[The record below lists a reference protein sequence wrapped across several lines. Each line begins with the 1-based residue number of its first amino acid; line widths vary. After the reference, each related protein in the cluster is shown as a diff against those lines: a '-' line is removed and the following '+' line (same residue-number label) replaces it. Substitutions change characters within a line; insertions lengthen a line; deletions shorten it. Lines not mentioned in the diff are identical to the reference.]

1 MPLAFDVAWHED
13 TSEVGNLGNR
23 VSLSGYKVSMDVVR
37 RFSLLATASLLALV
51 ALLGSVRSKP
61 VMSDAAAAR
70 LSRATAY
77 FDSTIVLARHAA
89 PRGPRGDALALGIT
103 YLERARIGLGS
114 PFRLVDLAIHD
125 PRLDAST
132 RQRVGWALLGR
143 LRRGDAYVVDPVVL
157 DGIGPWSSDGRGTA
171 GVAHV
176 ELIERAIRSASD
188 PRAGELA
195 VRLAYMI
202 AASSGSIASSSVS
215 VAAEV
220 AALVRDRELAI
231 ADVRDLLSDAERNRS
246 DVMELLA
253 RRRETRTL
261 RVEQPALAPVAEA
274 VRIEAMNAVPSL
286 VRAIDTLNRIPD
298 PRPVSTAGYA
308 LLGEDFGARAATL
321 GMRRPAI
328 GQVAIALRGQK
339 TIPAWA
345 MNDETMAAA
354 YAMLDTQSDSS
365 AHRVAAL
372 SVLSAAVSMRSLAQ
386 EAPWFEGDLGPS
398 PTDVTA
404 EFGLAGITFARSVPG
419 SWRGYYVRE
428 MGNALRDMQLALPAV
443 SFQGLRIRFS
453 TDPLPDSALAMH
465 DPSTRTLQL
474 SVFTSSGTLAHEL
487 SHDLDW
493 QTARRLY
500 ADGGGYST
508 DRAVRDR
515 RGPLAASVRGLG
527 EARVVRS
534 LTGLP
539 SSPPSERPV
548 ELFARSADWFV
559 ASMLALQG
567 RSNGFLTAVED
578 PLLAGYAAGAP
589 AAVGTVGVTSLLDAL
604 DQMTYVSDTARA
616 TFAAAWADP
625 ETLDPTIL
633 VRRVLETPV
642 AWRFGGGG
650 TRPNRATLPASPQP
664 AVCSLG
670 SSSEAKAR
678 RHLLALAVDARA
690 RGALMRRARFYPA
703 SMRYDW
709 VNSVIGLAPWNHELG
724 DALEASF
731 RMSVVNDLSM
741 ALSAQGVVPLVP
753 AIFRSSDASCSV
765 IER

>member
-1 MPLAFDVAWHED
+1 
-13 TSEVGNLGNR
+13 
-23 VSLSGYKVSMDVVR
+23 MDVVR
-37 RFSLLATASLLALV
+37 RFSLFATASLLAIV

-61 VMSDAAAAR
+61 AMSDAAAAR
-70 LSRATAY
+70 LSRATEY
-77 FDSTIVLARHAA
+77 FDSTIVLARQAA

-103 YLERARIGLGS
+103 YLERSRLGLGS

-143 LRRGDAYVVDPVVL
+143 LRRGEAYVVDPAVL
-157 DGIGPWSSDGRGTA
+157 DGIGPWSSDGRGAA
-171 GVAHV
+171 GPAHV

-195 VRLAYMI
+195 VRLAYMV
-202 AASSGSIASSSVS
+202 AAGSGSVASSSVS

-220 AALVRDRELAI
+220 AALVRDRELAE
-231 ADVRDLLSDAERNRS
+231 ADLRDLLRDAEQSRS

-253 RRRETRTL
+253 RRRAAWAL
-261 RVEQPALAPVAEA
+261 RVEQPALAPLTEA
-274 VRIEAMNAVPSL
+274 ARVEAMNAVPAL

-298 PRPVSTAGYA
+298 PRPISTAAFA
-308 LLGEDFGARAATL
+308 LLGKEFGARAATL

-328 GQVAIALRGQK
+328 GQVAVSLRGQK

-345 MNDETMAAA
+345 LNDETMAAA
-354 YAMLDTQSDSS
+354 FAVLDAPSDS
-365 AHRVAAL
+365 AHRLVAL

-386 EAPWFEGDLGPS
+386 EAPWFDGDVGPS
-398 PTDVTA
+398 ATDVTE
-404 EFGLAGITFARSVPG
+404 EFGLAGITFARAVPE

-428 MGNALRDMQLALPAV
+428 MGNALRDMQQALPAV

-527 EARVVRS
+527 EARIVRS
-534 LTGLP
+534 FTGLP
-539 SSPPSERPV
+539 SSPPGERPV

-604 DQMTYVSDTARA
+604 DQMTYVSDTARG
-616 TFAAAWADP
+616 TFSAAWADP

-642 AWRFGGGG
+642 ALRLAWA
-650 TRPNRATLPASPQP
+650 RPHHPALPPSPQP
-664 AVCSLG
+664 ALCSLG
-670 SSSEAKAR
+670 SSGEAKAR
-678 RHLLALAVDARA
+678 RHLLSLAVDARA
-690 RGALMRRARFYPA
+690 RGTLLRRAKFLQA

-709 VNSVIGLAPWNHELG
+709 VNSVVGSAPWNHDLG

-731 RMSVVNDLSM
+731 RMSMVNDLSM

-753 AIFRSSDASCSV
+753 AIFRSNDASCSA

>member
-1 MPLAFDVAWHED
+1 
-13 TSEVGNLGNR
+13 
-23 VSLSGYKVSMDVVR
+23 
-37 RFSLLATASLLALV
+37 
-51 ALLGSVRSKP
+51 
-61 VMSDAAAAR
+61 MSDAAAAR
-70 LSRATAY
+70 LARTTAY
-77 FDSTIVLARHAA
+77 YDSTIVLARNAT

-103 YLERARIGLGS
+103 YLERSRLGLGS
-114 PFRLVDLAIHD
+114 PFRLVDQAIHD

-143 LRRGDAYVVDPVVL
+143 LRRGDAYVIDPAVL
-157 DGIGPWSSDGRGTA
+157 DGIGPWSSDARGTS
-171 GVAHV
+171 GEAHV
-176 ELIERAIRSASD
+176 ELIERAVQSASD

-202 AASSGSIASSSVS
+202 AAGSGSIASSSVS

-220 AALVRDRELAI
+220 AALVRDRELAR
-231 ADVRDLLSDAERNRS
+231 ADLRDLLRDAEQSRS
-246 DVMELLA
+246 DVMDLLA
-253 RRRETRTL
+253 RRRAARTL
-261 RVEQPALAPVAEA
+261 RVEQPPLVPLAEPLRV
-274 VRIEAMNAVPSL
+274 EAMNEVPAL
-286 VRAIDTLNRIPD
+286 VRAIDTLNRLPE
-298 PRPVSTAGYA
+298 PRPISTARYP
-308 LLGEDFGARAATL
+308 LLGEQFGARAATL
-321 GMRRPAI
+321 GTLRPAI
-328 GQVAIALRGQK
+328 GQVTVSLRGQ
-339 TIPAWA
+339 TAIPSSTL
-345 MNDETMAAA
+345 NDETLAAA
-354 YAMLDTQSDSS
+354 YATLDSPSDL
-365 AHRVAAL
+365 AHRVASL
-372 SVLSAAVSMRSLAQ
+372 SMLSAAVSMRSLAQ
-386 EAPWFEGDLGPS
+386 EAPWFDGDLGPS
-398 PTDVTA
+398 PADITS
-404 EFGLAGITFARSVPG
+404 EFGLAGITFARSVPE

-428 MGNALRDMQLALPAV
+428 IGNALRDMQEALPAV
-443 SFQGLRIRFS
+443 SFQGLRIRFG
-453 TDPLPDSALAMH
+453 TEPLPDSALAMH

-534 LTGLP
+534 FTGLP

-559 ASMLALQG
+559 ASMLAMQG

-616 TFAAAWADP
+616 AFEATWGNP

-642 AWRFGGGG
+642 AWRFGWA
-650 TRPNRATLPASPQP
+650 RSNRATLPASAQP
-664 AVCSLG
+664 ALCSLG
-670 SSSEAKAR
+670 SSTEAKAR
-678 RHLLALAVDARA
+678 RHLLALVIDARA
-690 RGALMRRARFYPA
+690 RGALMRRAKFYPT
-703 SMRYDW
+703 SMGYDW
-709 VNSVIGLAPWNHELG
+709 VNSVIGAAPWGHELG
-724 DALEASF
+724 DALESSL

-741 ALSAQGVVPLVP
+741 SLSAQGVVPLVP
-753 AIFRSSDASCSV
+753 AIFRSSDASCSA
-765 IER
+765 IDR

>member
-1 MPLAFDVAWHED
+1 
-13 TSEVGNLGNR
+13 
-23 VSLSGYKVSMDVVR
+23 
-37 RFSLLATASLLALV
+37 
-51 ALLGSVRSKP
+51 
-61 VMSDAAAAR
+61 MSDAAAGR
-70 LSRATAY
+70 LTRATAY
-77 FDSTIVLARHAA
+77 FDSTIVLARNAT

-103 YLERARIGLGS
+103 YLERARLGLGS
-114 PFRLVDLAIHD
+114 PFRLVDQAIHD
-125 PRLDAST
+125 PRLEASM

-143 LRRGDAYVVDPVVL
+143 LRRGDAYVVDPAVL
-157 DGIGPWSSDGRGTA
+157 DGIGPWSSDGRGTS
-171 GVAHV
+171 GLAHV
-176 ELIERAIRSASD
+176 ELIERAVRAASD

-202 AASSGSIASSSVS
+202 AASSGSVASSSVS

-220 AALVRDRELAI
+220 AALVRDRALAE
-231 ADVRDLLSDAERNRS
+231 ADLRDLLSDAKQSRS

-253 RRRETRTL
+253 RRRGAGTL
-261 RVEQPALAPVAEA
+261 RVEQPALMPLAEPLR
-274 VRIEAMNAVPSL
+274 VEAMNEVSAL

-298 PRPVSTAGYA
+298 PRPAPTARYT
-308 LLGEDFGARAATL
+308 LLGEQFGARAATL
-321 GMRRPAI
+321 GTRRPAI
-328 GQVAIALRGQK
+328 GQVAVSLRGQK

-345 MNDETMAAA
+345 MNDESMAAA
-354 YAMLDTQSDSS
+354 YAILDVPPASDS

-386 EAPWFEGDLGPS
+386 EAPWFDGDLGPS

-404 EFGLAGITFARSVPG
+404 EFGLAGITFARSVPE

-428 MGNALRDMQLALPAV
+428 MGNALRDMQQALPAV

-515 RGPLAASVRGLG
+515 RGPLAVSVRGLG

-534 LTGLP
+534 FTGLP

-589 AAVGTVGVTSLLDAL
+589 AAIGSVGVTSLLDAL

-616 TFAAAWADP
+616 TFEATWANP

-633 VRRVLETPV
+633 VRRILETPV
-642 AWRFGGGG
+642 AWRFGW
-650 TRPNRATLPASPQP
+650 TRPNRAALPASVKP
-664 AVCSLG
+664 ALCSLG
-670 SSSEAKAR
+670 SSAEAKAR
-678 RHLLALAVDARA
+678 RQLLTLAVDARA
-690 RGALMRRARFYPA
+690 RGSLTRRAKFYPA

-709 VNSVIGLAPWNHELG
+709 VSSVIGSAPWSRELG
-724 DALEASF
+724 DALASSF

-741 ALSAQGVVPLVP
+741 SLSAQGVVPLVP
-753 AIFRSSDASCSV
+753 AILRSSDASCSA
-765 IER
+765 IDR